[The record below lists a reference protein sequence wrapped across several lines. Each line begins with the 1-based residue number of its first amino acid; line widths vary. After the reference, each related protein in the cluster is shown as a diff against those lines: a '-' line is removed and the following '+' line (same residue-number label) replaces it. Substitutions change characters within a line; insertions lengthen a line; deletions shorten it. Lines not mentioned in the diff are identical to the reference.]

1 MKQQEEIPAEGPGD
15 PTFSEPIRRWL
26 AEGDRLEAEVA
37 AAPAVTSLADER
49 ALRVRLRR
57 VIEAASRHRLSVMAC
72 MGLLPFALFLA
83 VHRGGAPAAPAVA
96 FVAVAAP
103 TVSHPPSINGT
114 EVALAAPAV
123 APATAPGTAPEAP
136 TVAAQTPSAAAS
148 RAVIAKPHHHHR
160 HGKHHAARQRSTSRR

>member
-37 AAPAVTSLADER
+37 AAPVVTSLADER

-57 VIEAASRHRLSVMAC
+57 LIEAASRHRLSVMAC

-103 TVSHPPSINGT
+103 TVSHLPSINGT

-123 APATAPGTAPEAP
+123 APGTAPEAP
-136 TVAAQTPSAAAS
+136 AAVPETPSAAAS